1 MRHYSLPPDI
11 DFPDLD
17 DATKAELDE
26 AFASTDKLLPYDPD
40 DIPSVEE
47 FNPEFLRT
55 LPAHNRAM
63 YKYGYLKMVREYED
77 FMRSHPELDKD

>member
-1 MRHYSLPPDI
+1 MKHYSLPPDI

-26 AFASTDKLLPYDPD
+26 AFACSDRIYPHDPNAVP
-40 DIPSVEE
+40 IVEG
-47 FNPEFLRT
+47 FRPEFLRT
-55 LPAHNRAM
+55 LPPHNRAM
-63 YKYGYLKMVREYED
+63 YKYIYLGMVKEYED